1 VKPRAEADRRNNF
14 DALRVMAALMVIHGH
29 GWALV
34 DGVGS
39 GLWGV
44 PFARVGL
51 DVFFSISG
59 YLVMTSWE
67 RTPRLAPFLEKR
79 VLRIFPGLIACV
91 LVTVLVLGPLAT
103 RLGVAE
109 YFRNAQTF
117 RYLGNIVLRSD
128 SNCPACSPG
137 CGRVAR

>member
-1 VKPRAEADRRNNF
+1 MKSPADARRNNF
-14 DALRVMAALMVIHGH
+14 DALRVTAALMVIHGH
-29 GWALV
+29 GWALA

-67 RTPRLAPFLEKR
+67 RTPRLR
-79 VLRIFPGLIACV
+79 HSW
-91 LVTVLVLGPLAT
+91 
-103 RLGVAE
+103 
-109 YFRNAQTF
+109 RN
-117 RYLGNIVLRSD
+117 
-128 SNCPACSPG
+128 
-137 CGRVAR
+137 GRCAFSRG